1 MQAFDTGDPELVP
14 FTAHLAAQ
22 PVPEVHD
29 VRDEID
35 REVVRLK
42 LAAMA
47 LQIDILSEQR
57 QRYLS
62 SWQEG
67 TS

>member
-1 MQAFDTGDPELVP
+1 MQDFDIRDPELVLCKV
-14 FTAHLAAQ
+14 HLAAE
-22 PVPEVHD
+22 PMPEVHD
-29 VRDEID
+29 VRAGID
-35 REVVRLK
+35 REAVRLK

-47 LQIDILSEQR
+47 LQIGTLSEQR
-57 QRYLS
+57 QHYLS